1 MAKTSEIEDPI
12 PASDLAR
19 ERQRAAHRIRA
30 SARAYVSALLATDP
44 QAQEESGSA
53 LEEAGRI
60 LGEIDQ
66 AIELSDLTGRKPS
79 GLARSGSDQGRA
91 PHVAGLLSIPDA
103 ANADPRRGVPI
114 GELVASSLSLLFD
127 AAGMDPFNVAIR
139 SGIPEAT
146 IRSLLDGEQPATLAT
161 VASVGRAAGG
171 QLIFG
176 FVPQAP
182 SQDDAPVTEEI
193 EAAALAFAADPERG
207 RRSLIRAALRLA
219 AKSGV
224 PGAAARAES
233 ESLRSLRDLVIAIRE
248 EMSRGSVPEEIRSVD
263 SLDAVL
269 ARRAIYAH
277 VDRASDDTERALSSR
292 SSVAGISEP
301 TSPRWVAQRS
311 LLLRAIFAVRE
322 VRPGHSD
329 DESLTMEVYVDDRK
343 VAQGSTLDI
352 DRALRAQDVEVHRG
366 EQIIVRTHDVAASW
380 LTIVP
385 IVVWK

>member
-66 AIELSDLTGRKPS
+66 AIELSDLAGRGPS
-79 GLARSGSDQGRA
+79 GLARSRSDQVRA

-103 ANADPRRGVPI
+103 ANVDPRRGVPI

-127 AAGMDPFNVAIR
+127 AAGMDPFHVSIR
-139 SGIPEAT
+139 SGIPEGT

-182 SQDDAPVTEEI
+182 IQDDAPMTGEL

-207 RRSLIRAALRLA
+207 RRALIRAALRLA

-224 PGAAARAES
+224 PGAAVRAES
-233 ESLRSLRDLVIAIRE
+233 ESLRSLRDLVLAIRE

-263 SLDAVL
+263 SLDAAL

-292 SSVAGISEP
+292 SVAGISEP
-301 TSPRWVAQRS
+301 TSPRWVAQRP